1 MTNPEL
7 VAHLIKQ
14 GGRVLVVGGET
25 ADLPR
30 AYQEHAQILIW
41 DDDRI
46 NILNREIPSNTKVI
60 IWSRWI
66 SHTMVA
72 RLNIAAKQL
81 HAIKFPM
88 LRPREIKLLLSE
100 IIQSEPA
107 DAEVLPMETLEK
119 EIENIIPLLDMNEEV
134 KDTIVAKQ
142 HVKVEMGAL
151 QQFYAKHLDIHRDY
165 TVKGSKV
172 GEAKRLFEIANR
184 EGVKT
189 TLASLANGLG
199 VFIKRLDKGRATPPK
214 VKTIHVTK
222 SGEVKQPSMNDDFEE
237 LERLISD
244 AIVAMKLVQ
253 EHLPKVRKE
262 TEKLRGLK
270 QKFLRLL
277 E

>member
-119 EIENIIPLLDMNEEV
+119 EIENIIPQQEQEEV
-134 KDTIVAKQ
+134 KETTVMAKT
-142 HVKVEMGAL
+142 KMGGL
-151 QQFYAKHLDIHRDY
+151 QAFYAKFLNVDRDY

-172 GEAKRLFEIANR
+172 DEARRLFKIAER

-189 TLASLANGLG
+189 TLGSLANGLLP
-199 VFIKRLDKGRATPPK
+199 FLKKLQKGRTTPPK
-214 VKTIHVTK
+214 VKTTTEV
-222 SGEVKQPSMNDDFEE
+222 VKQPSMNDDFEE